1 MNPRLV
7 IIACL
12 CAVLFVAAVYF
23 GGKHVL
29 EQGRVE
35 ESTPP
40 VESVKKPPTVVVE
53 PEVEIIDST
62 PPPQTE
68 PECAVKAE
76 PEAPVA
82 NAVDTVQAV
91 DAEDDGLVE
100 RFLPDG
106 TPVPKHL
113 RLPKKWVGIGMS
125 AVSSMPEEVY
135 EEIHNWLHEGARE
148 IVAKYNP
155 NRPIAEVWPK
165 FMVAERQYI
174 MQSPD
179 ADKPYYLGFGAG
191 QVDFVYNQ
199 IWDFPE
205 VFAIHLSE
213 GIDGIHFRIH
223 EVELG
228 VREPDWNYVELPDHA
243 CIPLWC
249 SCEYYDDKD
258 KAKKILRDR
267 YSWFCRQEEAGM
279 LQEMMQ
285 LDLMAV
291 LLTIGRITRLFAVCV
306 TYLGHDVVRE
316 VATEVES
323 KHSLSEEFL
332 NLCHKTFLSE
342 SSLNKSRPQ
351 DYPCPFCLA
360 PRSGVPTRGISTIPV
375 TEE

>member
-1 MNPRLV
+1 MRLKLPLRVRALERKDAQKKERKGAKVQRRREAFNVGNSDRCSLLKQEDFTVNPRLV

-40 VESVKKPPTVVVE
+40 VESVKKPSTVVVE

-62 PPPQTE
+62 PPPQAE
-68 PECAVKAE
+68 PERTVKAE

-82 NAVDTVQAV
+82 NVVDTVQAV

-205 VFAIHLSE
+205 VFALSQSE
-213 GIDGIHFRIH
+213 GFDGLHTRVH
-223 EVELG
+223 MVELG
-228 VREPDWNYVELPDHA
+228 VREPDWNYVELPDGRDFYVKHGY
-243 CIPLWC
+243 
-249 SCEYYDDKD
+249 EYTFNYSGPDDVDPEGFGGGGFTISFSPNPTKVTID
-258 KAKKILRDR
+258 LDTATDEDLERLGGWNYNLNPYTNKPIVR
-267 YSWFCRQEEAGM
+267 Y
-279 LQEMMQ
+279 
-285 LDLMAV
+285 
-291 LLTIGRITRLFAVCV
+291 
-306 TYLGHDVVRE
+306 
-316 VATEVES
+316 
-323 KHSLSEEFL
+323 
-332 NLCHKTFLSE
+332 
-342 SSLNKSRPQ
+342 
-351 DYPCPFCLA
+351 
-360 PRSGVPTRGISTIPV
+360 
-375 TEE
+375 